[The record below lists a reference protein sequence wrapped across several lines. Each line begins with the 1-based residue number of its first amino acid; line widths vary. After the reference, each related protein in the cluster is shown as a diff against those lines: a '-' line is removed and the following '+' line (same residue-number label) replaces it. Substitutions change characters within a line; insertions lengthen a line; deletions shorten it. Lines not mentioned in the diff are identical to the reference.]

1 METNKRKPGR
11 KTNDIEAAER
21 FQRAFEMVLYKRY
34 GYNEFRETF
43 SQQENISIR
52 QSELIYQKVKETI
65 KQRFE
70 DEKGELIQ
78 AQVER
83 YMSLLER
90 SRESGNRRI
99 EREVLNDLNKLWGL
113 EQATK
118 VDLTSGGEP
127 VSLNIILS
135 KD

>member
-1 METNKRKPGR
+1 MDNNKKTKVGR
-11 KTNDIEAAER
+11 KNNDLEVAER
-21 FQRAFEMVLYKRY
+21 FQRGFEYILYKRPS
-34 GYNEFRETF
+34 YNEFRETF
-43 SQQENISIR
+43 SQQESISIR
-52 QSELIYQKVKETI
+52 QAELIYQKVKETI

-78 AQVER
+78 AQIER
-83 YMSLLER
+83 YMDLLER

-118 VDLTSGGEP
+118 VDVTSGGETIQ
-127 VSLNIILS
+127 LNIVLN
-135 KD
+135 K